1 MDDILHTLGSTQS
14 TVIMGDV
21 TTPEH
26 GDVGEVAGLA
36 LLGRDHSRHPRLV
49 TNTSTLQL

>member
-1 MDDILHTLGSTQS
+1 MDDILHTLGSTQC

-21 TTPEH
+21 TRPEH

-36 LLGRDHSRHPRLV
+36 LLGGDHSRHPRLV